1 MINQRTRFVF
11 KASLLAVVVGIVG
24 SGALSPA
31 SDAASTDFST
41 IAVVRDGRLSV
52 GPPNDLASLDLPAPA
67 GDVAL
72 SATGDRLAVAVGIPI
87 RTYMEGVRGQVHV
100 VDVDTGALLEVTSL
114 APSVVTG
121 VAIDAAGDRVAFV
134 KDYRELWLFD
144 AATGESTRL
153 ADAALLAPQ
162 ETGGAI
168 FDPAFTAS
176 GDAVL
181 FGVVEETFQGEDDRL
196 DNLWSVGVGGEPSE
210 PQRLTS
216 LEAPSSDEGW
226 TIVRNPVAMS
236 DATTLMALATDNVW
250 SVAKITEDVET
261 LGPVPPATVPVAA
274 TPDEMLFLSMNM
286 QTLKFNLVVL
296 ALPSDGEP
304 WEHWCELGCTT
315 IARNVSAAAGA
326 TLP

>member
-1 MINQRTRFVF
+1 MIDQRIGFVC
-11 KASLLAVVVGIVG
+11 KASFLAVAVGIVG

-41 IAVVRDGRLSV
+41 IAVVRDGGLSV

-72 SATGDRLAVAVGIPI
+72 SANGDRLAVAVGIPI
-87 RTYMEGVRGQVHV
+87 RTYMEGIRGQVHV
-100 VDVDTGALLEVTSL
+100 LDADTGALVELTSL
-114 APSVVTG
+114 APSVITG
-121 VAIDAAGDRVAFV
+121 VAIDAAGDHVAFV

-144 AATGESTRL
+144 AGTGESTQL
-153 ADAALLAPQ
+153 ADTELIAPHVR
-162 ETGGAI
+162 GGAI
-168 FDPAFTAS
+168 FDPAFTAA
-176 GDAVL
+176 GDEVL

-196 DNLWSVGVGGEPSE
+196 DNLWSVGVGGEPGE
-210 PQRLTS
+210 PRRLTS
-216 LEAPSSDEGW
+216 LEAPSSEEGW
-226 TIVRNPVAMS
+226 TIVRNPVGLP
-236 DATTLMALATDNVW
+236 DASTLMALATDNVW
-250 SVAKITEDVET
+250 SVAQVADDVET

-274 TPDEMLFLSMNM
+274 TSDEMLFLSMNM

-296 ALPSDGEP
+296 ELPSDGEA